1 MDAEIFPRLRAVCD
15 LQVAEIREYAGL
27 HDYDGRVQDLSPDG
41 VTAAVARLGGP
52 ALNDPHDEAHL
63 TTAED
68 HQRVL
73 FAELAQHRSNPTYH
87 VGNLDLACYDRDY
100 APADVRAE
108 ARRRH
113 LRAWPDAV
121 EMAVES
127 LDRVP
132 APVAAALL
140 PAVRGLA
147 AGLDGGGA
155 DADGT
160 DRPQERE
167 VERALAAHARF
178 IGHVERLAA
187 EGSPE
192 TALGSAALSRLM
204 SSAEGMA
211 VDLAALSVEA
221 DAERDRLTGML
232 GEACARLDADRT
244 PAQIIP
250 ELLADHP
257 DIDGV
262 LDEARAQTA
271 EVIAFTRERQLAP
284 HVDGECTVGPAP
296 ASRSWAMA
304 MMSWAAPYEADAPS
318 RYYVTPP
325 DPSWPA
331 EDVEEWLSVF
341 SRTTLPAIT
350 AHEVAPG
357 HFAHGRTLRR
367 VTSPVRRT
375 LMSAAFI
382 EGWAHHVEEVFVEEG
397 FRAEDPR
404 FAIGV
409 CIEALVRVTR
419 LAAAIG
425 LHTGAMTIEDATAR
439 FMADAFYG
447 RAAAASEARRGTFD
461 PTYGRYTW
469 GKLAIRR
476 LREQA
481 RDRWGSAYSLQR
493 FHAAML
499 DLGAP
504 PLGLLGTALDRG

>member
-1 MDAEIFPRLRAVCD
+1 
-15 LQVAEIREYAGL
+15 
-27 HDYDGRVQDLSPDG
+27 
-41 VTAAVARLGGP
+41 
-52 ALNDPHDEAHL
+52 
-63 TTAED
+63 
-68 HQRVL
+68 
-73 FAELAQHRSNPTYH
+73 
-87 VGNLDLACYDRDY
+87 
-100 APADVRAE
+100 
-108 ARRRH
+108 
-113 LRAWPDAV
+113 
-121 EMAVES
+121 
-127 LDRVP
+127 
-132 APVAAALL
+132 
-140 PAVRGLA
+140 
-147 AGLDGGGA
+147 
-155 DADGT
+155 
-160 DRPQERE
+160 
-167 VERALAAHARF
+167 
-178 IGHVERLAA
+178 
-187 EGSPE
+187 
-192 TALGSAALSRLM
+192 M

-232 GEACARLDADRT
+232 GEACARLDAGRT

-250 ELLADHP
+250 DLLADHP

-262 LDEARAQTA
+262 LHEARAQTA

-331 EDVEEWLSVF
+331 QDVEEWLSVF

-357 HFAHGRTLRR
+357 HFAHGRALRR

-375 LMSAAFI
+375 LMSAAFV

>member
-1 MDAEIFPRLRAVCD
+1 M
-15 LQVAEIREYAGL
+15 
-27 HDYDGRVQDLSPDG
+27 
-41 VTAAVARLGGP
+41 
-52 ALNDPHDEAHL
+52 AL
-63 TTAED
+63 
-68 HQRVL
+68 
-73 FAELAQHRSNPTYH
+73 
-87 VGNLDLACYDRDY
+87 
-100 APADVRAE
+100 
-108 ARRRH
+108 
-113 LRAWPDAV
+113 
-121 EMAVES
+121 
-127 LDRVP
+127 
-132 APVAAALL
+132 
-140 PAVRGLA
+140 
-147 AGLDGGGA
+147 
-155 DADGT
+155 
-160 DRPQERE
+160 
-167 VERALAAHARF
+167 
-178 IGHVERLAA
+178 
-187 EGSPE
+187 
-192 TALGSAALSRLM
+192 
-204 SSAEGMA
+204 
-211 VDLAALSVEA
+211 
-221 DAERDRLTGML
+221 L

-244 PAQIIP
+244 PAQLIV

-257 DIDGV
+257 DIEGV

-331 EDVEEWLSVF
+331 QDVEEWLSVF

-357 HFAHGRTLRR
+357 HFTHGRALRR

-375 LMSAAFI
+375 LMSAAFV

-404 FAIGV
+404 FTIGV

-425 LHTGAMTIEDATAR
+425 LHTGAMTIEDATQR

-493 FHAAML
+493 FHTAML